1 MMSFFD
7 FFYHINS
14 GMEMSSRHNN
24 QAFFLSMMALG
35 FNISGHISVK
45 YLSANY
51 PGETNY
57 GFTGQASNES
67 REAKN
72 NSGKPTSAREVLAE
86 LAKEMRATR
95 IESEMLRVQLN
106 ETREKVSNLESEL
119 EKKAVELETIQALSI
134 DMERIVKQNENT
146 QSKNLSLMDSV
157 LVGDALFNGDK
168 IDKQIVNDP
177 KAIAKAAI
185 EAYKAGITEVK
196 ALELDF

>member
-1 MMSFFD
+1 
-7 FFYHINS
+7 
-14 GMEMSSRHNN
+14 
-24 QAFFLSMMALG
+24 
-35 FNISGHISVK
+35 
-45 YLSANY
+45 
-51 PGETNY
+51 
-57 GFTGQASNES
+57 
-67 REAKN
+67 
-72 NSGKPTSAREVLAE
+72 
-86 LAKEMRATR
+86 
-95 IESEMLRVQLN
+95 MLRVQLN

-196 ALELDF
+196 ALELDFLINSMLEFVLALP

>member
-1 MMSFFD
+1 
-7 FFYHINS
+7 
-14 GMEMSSRHNN
+14 
-24 QAFFLSMMALG
+24 
-35 FNISGHISVK
+35 
-45 YLSANY
+45 
-51 PGETNY
+51 
-57 GFTGQASNES
+57 
-67 REAKN
+67 
-72 NSGKPTSAREVLAE
+72 
-86 LAKEMRATR
+86 MRATR

-196 ALELDF
+196 SLELDF